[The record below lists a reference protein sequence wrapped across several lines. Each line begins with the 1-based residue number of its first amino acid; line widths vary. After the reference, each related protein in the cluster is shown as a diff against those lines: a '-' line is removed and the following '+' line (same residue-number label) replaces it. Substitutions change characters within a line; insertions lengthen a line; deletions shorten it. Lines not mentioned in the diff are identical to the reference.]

1 MHTNSLKVGAKIRR
15 KRVKIP
21 HYHVRNK
28 PHRNSMIC
36 PSVSANNAITVTNM
50 SSCRGGIRKMPIGD
64 DDRAGHVIFSRM
76 LIWISQEIFDQS
88 YSMDSLAMPYTQAEW
103 PFMIQ
108 AVSSTLRFLPVAHTI
123 ASRKTPIA
131 AEQAGLSSGGR
142 Q

>member
-1 MHTNSLKVGAKIRR
+1 
-15 KRVKIP
+15 
-21 HYHVRNK
+21 
-28 PHRNSMIC
+28 
-36 PSVSANNAITVTNM
+36 
-50 SSCRGGIRKMPIGD
+50 MPIGD

-88 YSMDSLAMPYTQAEW
+88 YSMDSLAMPYTQPES

-108 AVSSTLRFLPVAHTI
+108 AVSSTLRVLPVAHTI

-131 AEQAGLSSGGR
+131 TEQAGLSSGGR